1 MIAGVDEAGCGTL
14 IGPLVASAVC
24 LPEGFD
30 ASGIKD
36 SKTLRAKKR
45 SELCAHICKDA
56 LVGVGIITLDEI
68 NANPF
73 GQMRKL
79 VFERAVHNLISQTLP
94 SKIIVDGTGFFDG
107 VENIPFECIPKADA
121 KHLCVSAASIVAKT
135 VRDNMVDELCDHDK
149 TNAIKYGWSKNKGYP
164 TQQHL
169 LAIRDHGITVHHR
182 RSFKPCQEAL

>member
-36 SKTLRAKKR
+36 SKKLTAKKR
-45 SELCAHICKDA
+45 IELCAHIRREA
-56 LVGVGIITLDEI
+56 VVGVGIITLDEI

-73 GQMRKL
+73 GEMRKL
-79 VFERAVHNLISQTLP
+79 AFERAVQNLILQTVP
-94 SKIIVDGTGFFDG
+94 SKIIIDGSGFFDG
-107 VENIPFECIPKADA
+107 VQDIPFECIPKADG

-135 VRDNMVDELCDHDK
+135 VRDKMVDELCEHDR
-149 TNAIKYGWSKNKGYP
+149 TNASRYGWSKNKGYP

-169 LAIRDHGITVHHR
+169 LAIRDHGTTIHHR
-182 RSFKPCQEAL
+182 TSFKPCRDAF